1 MRRSDST
8 NPAVTGLA
16 GTALLALTALP
27 AAAATVPMTSRG
39 VAQTSRHVQVFA
51 RGGSL
56 TGPDDLTAMDGHLFV
71 AYQNGIGPQGQ
82 PGPTGALDSVV
93 VEYTRS
99 GHRVHSWSLRGH
111 CDGLTADPAQHRLL
125 ASVNEDGNSSLYTI
139 KPEGR
144 RPPVHRYRYSENP
157 LPHGGG
163 TDAISI
169 VGGTILISA
178 SAPTVSNGPAVY
190 RVTLAGSTATLRPV
204 FYDNSEARVAAAGGT
219 ASGATERLAL
229 TDPDSNGLVPAVS
242 PRFAGD
248 FVLDSQGDKQQVY
261 VSRPA
266 SRHPVLSLLNLSQ
279 SVNDTAWATARHG
292 TLFLTDHQDN
302 EIVAIT
308 GTFQPGTA
316 YVAVTPGD
324 ANNPGANPAAN
335 YLGVLDLHTGLI
347 STVTT
352 AVQPQGLL
360 FVASGDRAN

>member
-1 MRRSDST
+1 MRRPAST

-16 GTALLALTALP
+16 GAVLLALTALP
-27 AAAATVPMTSRG
+27 AAAATLPMTPRTA
-39 VAQTSRHVQVFA
+39 AQTPWHVRVFA
-51 RGGSL
+51 RAGSL
-56 TGPDDLTAMDGHLFV
+56 TGPDDITAMDGHLFV
-71 AYQNGIGPQGQ
+71 SYQNGIGPKGQ

-99 GHRVHSWSLRGH
+99 GRRVQSWSLRGH
-111 CDGLTADPAQHRLL
+111 CDGLTADPARHRLL
-125 ASVNEDGNSSLYTI
+125 ASVNEDGNSSLYTVR
-139 KPEGR
+139 PEGTR
-144 RPPVHRYRYSENP
+144 AAVHHYRYNDNP

-169 VGGTILISA
+169 VNGKILISA

-190 RVTLAGSTATLRPV
+190 RVTLTGPMATLHPV
-204 FYDNSEARVAAAGGT
+204 FSDNSKAKLANEGR
-219 ASGATERLAL
+219 SPRGATVRLAL
-229 TDPDSNGLVPAVS
+229 TDPDSNGVVPDVS

-261 VSRPA
+261 ASHPA
-266 SRHPVLSLLNLSQ
+266 GRHPTLSLLNLSQ

-302 EIVAIT
+302 EIVALT

-316 YVAVTPGD
+316 YVAVTPADG
-324 ANNPGANPAAN
+324 NHPGANPPAN
-335 YLGVLDLHTGLI
+335 YLGVLNLRTGSI

-360 FVASGDRAN
+360 FVASGDRAS